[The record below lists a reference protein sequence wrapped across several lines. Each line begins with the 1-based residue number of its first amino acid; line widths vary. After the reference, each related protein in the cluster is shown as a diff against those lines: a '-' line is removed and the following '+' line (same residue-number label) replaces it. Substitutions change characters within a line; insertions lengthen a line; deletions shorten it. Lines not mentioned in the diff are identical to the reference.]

1 MKKSTISKQW
11 SYTTDLFSTLAV
23 KSRKLSMLW
32 LMLLTLLLVPTR
44 MVAQTTTEDP
54 RYVLF
59 KGLDGITDVT
69 ITDNGDYPWKML
81 NLNAEGMDNLGFTF
95 PEKSKVLMSS
105 NYHVNKSS
113 SETVVNFKVT
123 KRILLT
129 FKNLV
134 SSDYYDRATVTLD
147 NKEYGNISGK
157 NQIEEVKALLPIG
170 EHSLKLSYKKDISG
184 SFYADRAFIY
194 NLNTATNISDYVAE
208 FNATNQTL
216 TFKKISSDNLEN
228 LDFKNIVIAN
238 NEPTV
243 KDVCTRLGIDKRT
256 IKSVIFDKSFNEY
269 ALTSLKGFFKECG
282 NLETISGLDY
292 LNTEN
297 VTDMSDMFN
306 NCTILP
312 SLDLSKFNTA
322 KVTIMYNMFKNCKKL
337 SSLNLSESF
346 NTVNVTNMSSMFY
359 GCSQLSSLD
368 LSNFNTEKVKYM
380 PSMFNGCNK
389 LSSLTLSNFNTENVT
404 DMSYMFSGCQKLS
417 SLTLSNFNTAKV
429 TNMSSMFSDCQELS
443 SLNLSNFN
451 TAKVTNMSCMFY
463 KCQKLPSLDLSNFN
477 TAKVKDMSSMFS
489 GCIKLSSLT
498 LSESFNTVKVTN
510 MSTMFNG
517 CSQLS
522 SLDISNFNT
531 ENVTYMYNM
540 FKNCNNLSSLDL
552 SNFNT
557 AKVTD
562 MSYMFYGC
570 STLQT
575 IYVSDNF
582 VVTGITNESFKKNLF
597 TGCEALPEYGDAKT
611 SSDYA
616 NYKTGYF
623 TKLVVRNGDE
633 RYGIKGETTQLT
645 VDNLVLADNKDL
657 VVFDPFKATAA
668 SYNRTIN
675 TTWATLC
682 LPFEVSLEGQD
693 FRAFKLLSADDATET
708 VELEELKTI
717 EAGTPVIIKMTN
729 GATELK
735 FTEADKNIAKDVL
748 TSATADNNYQL
759 QGLYTQKEF
768 SKDADSNCYIV
779 KGNKLMNPTK
789 LLENTKVTKVVS
801 KPFRAY
807 MVDNSSAP
815 AAGAKM
821 FSIGFDDS
829 TTAIDS
835 LNTIADDK
843 AEFYDLQGKRLNEPQ
858 KGINIV
864 KRNGKTMKVII
875 K

>member
-23 KSRKLSMLW
+23 KSHKLSMLW
-32 LMLLTLLLVPTR
+32 LMLLTLLLLPTS

-81 NLNAEGMDNLGFTF
+81 DLNAEGMDNLGFTF
-95 PEKSKVLMSS
+95 PEKSKVLMSN
-105 NYHVNKSS
+105 NYYVDKSS

-170 EHSLKLSYKKDISG
+170 EHSLKLSYKKDRSG

-194 NLNTATNISDYVAE
+194 DLNTATNISDYVAE

-243 KDVCTRLGIDKRT
+243 KYVCTRLGIDKRT

-269 ALTSLKGFFKECG
+269 ALTSLKGFFQECG

-312 SLDLSKFNTA
+312 SLDLSNFNTA

-337 SSLNLSESF
+337 SSLNLSNF
-346 NTVNVTNMSSMFY
+346 NTANVTNMTSIFY
-359 GCSQLSSLD
+359 GCSQLSSLN

-380 PSMFNGCNK
+380 PSMFYGCNK

-477 TAKVKDMSSMFS
+477 TAKVKDMSSMFY
-489 GCIKLSSLT
+489 GCKKLSSLT
-498 LSESFNTVKVTN
+498 LSESFNTVNVTN

-540 FKNCNNLSSLDL
+540 FENCNNLSSLDL

-682 LPFEVSLEGQD
+682 LPFEVSLEGQN

-729 GATELK
+729 GATELN
-735 FTEADKNIAKDVL
+735 FSVENTAIAKDIQ
-748 TSATADNNYQL
+748 TAATADGNYQL

-768 SKDADSNCYIV
+768 SKDADNNCYIV

-807 MVDNSSAP
+807 MVDNSSSAP
-815 AAGAKM
+815 AGAKM
-821 FSIGFDDS
+821 FSIGISDS
-829 TTAIDS
+829 TTAIES
-835 LNTIADDK
+835 LNTIANDK
-843 AEFYDLQGKRLNEPQ
+843 AEYYDLQGNRLNEPQ